1 MADDQRQR
9 TTVTIYGQH
18 YRIVG
23 RDGPEHVEKVAS
35 MVDDKMRELKVSN
48 PYLDVSKLAVLTAV
62 NMCHELVHLQEQSE
76 DGKKEE
82 DK

>member
-1 MADDQRQR
+1 MAGDQKNR

-23 RDGPEHVEKVAS
+23 EDNARHVEKVAG
-35 MVDDKMRELKVSN
+35 MVDEKMRELRASN
-48 PYLDVSKLAVLTAV
+48 QYLDVSKLAVLTAV
-62 NMCHELVHLQEQSE
+62 NMCHELVHLQEKIE

>member
-1 MADDQRQR
+1 MANDQRQR
-9 TTVTIYGQH
+9 TSVTIYGQN

-23 RDGPEHVEKVAS
+23 KDGPEHMEKVAA
-35 MVDDKMRELKVSN
+35 MVDDKMRELKASN

-62 NMCHELVHLQEQSE
+62 NMCHELVHLQDQTE

-82 DK
+82 DR